1 MTPSDLQR
9 KLAAVLAADAVDCLM
24 EAQPPLAALRLEGD
38 LGSPLFTPG
47 VIHVD
52 QV

>member
-1 MTPSDLQR
+1 MASPDVQR
-9 KLAAVLAADAVDCLM
+9 KLTAILHADAVDCVM
-24 EAQPPLAALRLEGD
+24 VAQPLLAPPRLEGD

-47 VIHVD
+47 VNHVD